1 MFFVSSLIL
10 CLLNSFTTVTAQNWS
25 KIPKWADFGLY
36 GPLGFKDLDFRL
48 EFMMDNYEIISLEK
62 CSNDDG
68 NSQHMT
74 VSMAISSKT
83 HY

>member
-1 MFFVSSLIL
+1 MYAY
-10 CLLNSFTTVTAQNWS
+10 LLNSQDMLPCIVCLCSAFNLVAAQDWT

-62 CSNDDG
+62 CLRDDG
-68 NSQHMT
+68 NNEHMT
-74 VSMAISSKT
+74 VSI
-83 HY
+83 